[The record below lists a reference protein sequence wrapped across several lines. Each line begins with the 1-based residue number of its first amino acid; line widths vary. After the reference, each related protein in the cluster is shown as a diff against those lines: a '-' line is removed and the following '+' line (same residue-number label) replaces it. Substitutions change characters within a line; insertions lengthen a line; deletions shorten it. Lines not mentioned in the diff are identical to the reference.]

1 MTASINPPA
10 MTTTVLRAIRVDPAR
25 GAHADKAI
33 TRGATPEVLPAGRSL
48 VPVDG
53 ALSHPPDRGIAL
65 RPAARHA
72 GFYAH
77 LIATDARVP
86 QTCARRRIA
95 PQDGALAYRTAGA
108 APAREAPRM
117 LRTA

>member
-10 MTTTVLRAIRVDPAR
+10 MTTTASRAIRVDPAR

-33 TRGATPEVLPAGRSL
+33 TRGATPEVLPVGRSL

-53 ALSHPPDRGIAL
+53 ALSHTPDRGIAL

-77 LIATDARVP
+77 LIATDARAP

-95 PQDGALAYRTAGA
+95 PEDGALAYRAAAT
-108 APAREAPRM
+108 APATETPRT

>member
-10 MTTTVLRAIRVDPAR
+10 MTTTVPRANLAVPPVAAPASR
-25 GAHADKAI
+25 AAA
-33 TRGATPEVLPAGRSL
+33 RNALPEALPAGRSL
-48 VPVDG
+48 VPVGDERTRT
-53 ALSHPPDRGIAL
+53 AERGIAL
-65 RPAARHA
+65 RPVARHA

-77 LIATDARVP
+77 LIATDARAP

-95 PQDGALAYRTAGA
+95 PQDGALAYRTAGVA
-108 APAREAPRM
+108 HATQAPRT